1 VQQIFIHNFKSSVGG
16 FGNMVLDTQHVLRHM
31 GELACSKRLDFQSV
45 LVMKQP
51 LGSAPIIERLLP
63 LVFHVAQRWLE
74 ASR

>member
-45 LVMKQP
+45 LVN
-51 LGSAPIIERLLP
+51 
-63 LVFHVAQRWLE
+63 E
-74 ASR
+74 AATGLCPNNRTALTAGFSCCTKMA